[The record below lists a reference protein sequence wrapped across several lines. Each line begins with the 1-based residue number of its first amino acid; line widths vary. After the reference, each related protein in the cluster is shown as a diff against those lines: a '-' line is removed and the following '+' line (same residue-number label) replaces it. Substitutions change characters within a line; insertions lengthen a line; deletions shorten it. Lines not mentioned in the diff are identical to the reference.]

1 MVENWEEWV
10 LRRARC
16 NVDDIFAQLQERVEQ
31 DVAYMKSVTDAKNDG
46 YSFQLEKEGGR
57 FVVQYYFGEN
67 RLNAVVFRNSTRGI
81 TIEQFFVRDGGSEE
95 FSVRWKWNEQ
105 ECKCELFIDEKLH
118 EVWQVSQKALSP
130 MFFSSAKVKT

>member
-16 NVDDIFAQLQERVEQ
+16 NVDDIFAELQEQVEQ

-46 YSFQLEKEGGR
+46 YSFQLEREDGR
-57 FVVQYYFGEN
+57 FVVQHYFGED
-67 RLNAVVFRNSTRGI
+67 RLKAVVFRNSTRGI
-81 TIEQFFVRDGGSEE
+81 TIEQFIFARDGGSEE
-95 FSVRWKWNEQ
+95 FNVRWKWNEQ
-105 ECKCELFIDEKLH
+105 ECKCELFIDDELH

-130 MFFSSAKVKT
+130 MFFPLQK